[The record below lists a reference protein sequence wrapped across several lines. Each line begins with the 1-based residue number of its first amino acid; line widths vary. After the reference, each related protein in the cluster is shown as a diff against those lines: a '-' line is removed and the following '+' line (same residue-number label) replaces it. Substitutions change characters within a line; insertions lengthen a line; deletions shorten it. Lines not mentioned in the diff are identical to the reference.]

1 MPSSLPD
8 SSPGSL
14 RPLADPSLRDCL
26 APAKL
31 NLFLHITGRR
41 PDGYHALQTV
51 FQLLDWGDLLHFTR
65 RDDGVI
71 ARKTDVPGVPEAGD
85 LVVRAARLLQ
95 TSTGSSFGVDIEIDK
110 ILPMGAGLG
119 GGSSDAA
126 TTLPPPLPPFLLTLT
141 HPPMLSRKP
150 TFRRTG
156 AYLWY
161 APRVCSDDTA
171 PLRVHQSINLPM
183 GAGLGGGSSD
193 AATTL
198 LALNRLWGV
207 DLSRQS
213 LQELALQL
221 GADVPFFVFGHNA
234 FAEGVGE
241 ALQAV
246 ELPKRYF
253 LVVTPAV
260 HVPTAAIFSEK
271 ALTRDSEVLTM
282 TDFLAQHSSHADW
295 PDSFGRNDM
304 QAVVVEK
311 YAEVA
316 QVLEWFSHLSPAR
329 MTGSGASVF
338 AAFRSKAEAEMAQ
351 ARLPANWKSAVTESL
366 DSHPLFTFA
375 S

>member
-1 MPSSLPD
+1 MPSSLSS
-8 SSPGSL
+8 SSPGSA
-14 RPLADPSLRDCL
+14 RPLADVSLRDCL

-51 FQLLDWGDLLHFTR
+51 FQLLDWGDRLHFTR
-65 RDDGVI
+65 RDDGMI
-71 ARKTDVPGVPEAGD
+71 TRKTDVPGVPEADD

-95 TSTGSSFGVDIEIDK
+95 STTGSPLGVDIEIGK
-110 ILPMGAGLG
+110 I
-119 GGSSDAA
+119 
-126 TTLPPPLPPFLLTLT
+126 
-141 HPPMLSRKP
+141 
-150 TFRRTG
+150 
-156 AYLWY
+156 
-161 APRVCSDDTA
+161 
-171 PLRVHQSINLPM
+171 LPM

-198 LALNRLWGV
+198 LALNRFWGV
-207 DLSRQS
+207 DLSR
-213 LQELALQL
+213 EALQDLGLKL
-221 GADVPFFVFGHNA
+221 GADVPFFIFGQNA

-241 ALQAV
+241 TLQAV
-246 ELPKRYF
+246 NLPKRFF
-253 LVVTPAV
+253 LVVSPAV

-271 ALTRDSEVLTM
+271 GLTRDSKVLTI
-282 TDFLAQHSSHADW
+282 TDFLAQHSSDTDW

-316 QVLEWFSHLSPAR
+316 TVIEWFSNFSPAR

-351 ARLPANWKSAVTESL
+351 AKLPASWKSTVTESL
-366 DSHPLFTFA
+366 DSHPLFAFA

>member
-1 MPSSLPD
+1 MSS
-8 SSPGSL
+8 SNE
-14 RPLADPSLRDCL
+14 SLRDCL

-41 PDGYHALQTV
+41 PDGYHSLQTV
-51 FQLLDWGDLLHFTR
+51 FQLLDWGDRLHFTR

-71 ARKTDVPGVPEAGD
+71 TRKTDVPGVAEADD

-95 TSTGSSFGVDIEIDK
+95 QHTGAKYGVEIEIDK
-110 ILPMGAGLG
+110 
-119 GGSSDAA
+119 
-126 TTLPPPLPPFLLTLT
+126 
-141 HPPMLSRKP
+141 R
-150 TFRRTG
+150 
-156 AYLWY
+156 
-161 APRVCSDDTA
+161 
-171 PLRVHQSINLPM
+171 LPM

-207 DLSRQS
+207 DLSREI
-213 LQELALQL
+213 LQNLGLQL
-221 GADVPFFVFGHNA
+221 GADVPFFVFGQNA

-246 ELPKRYF
+246 NLPRRFF
-253 LVVTPAV
+253 LVVNPAV

-271 ALTRDSEVLTM
+271 SLTRDTKVVTIA
-282 TDFLAQHSSHADW
+282 DFLVQKTSDANW
-295 PDSFGRNDM
+295 PDGFGRNDM
-304 QAVVVEK
+304 QAVVAGK

-316 QVLEWFSHLSPAR
+316 KVLEWFSNLAPAR

-338 AAFRSKAEAEMAQ
+338 AAFASRAEAEMAQ
-351 ARLPANWKSAVTESL
+351 AKLPASWKSVVTASL
-366 DSHPLFTFA
+366 DSHPLFAFA

>member
-1 MPSSLPD
+1 MSS
-8 SSPGSL
+8 SIE
-14 RPLADPSLRDCL
+14 SLRDCL

-51 FQLLDWGDLLHFTR
+51 FQFLDWGDTLHFTR
-65 RDDGVI
+65 RDDGTI
-71 ARKTDVPGVPEAGD
+71 TRETDVPGVPEASD

-95 TSTGSSFGVDIEIDK
+95 THTGSKYGVEIEIDK
-110 ILPMGAGLG
+110 
-119 GGSSDAA
+119 
-126 TTLPPPLPPFLLTLT
+126 
-141 HPPMLSRKP
+141 R
-150 TFRRTG
+150 
-156 AYLWY
+156 
-161 APRVCSDDTA
+161 
-171 PLRVHQSINLPM
+171 LPM

-207 DLSRQS
+207 DLPRAT
-213 LQELALQL
+213 LQNLALQL
-221 GADVPFFVFGHNA
+221 GADVPFFVFGQNA

-246 ELPKRYF
+246 ELPKRWF
-253 LVVTPAV
+253 LVVTPAA
-260 HVPTAAIFSEK
+260 HVPTAEIFSEK
-271 ALTRDSEVLTM
+271 ALTRDSKVLTM
-282 TDFLAQHSSHADW
+282 TDFLAQHSSDADW

-304 QAVVVEK
+304 QAVVAEK

-316 QVLEWFSHLSPAR
+316 MVLEWFSNLAPAR

-338 AAFRSKAEAEMAQ
+338 AAFRSRAEAEMAQ
-351 ARLPANWKSAVTESL
+351 AKLPASWKSKVTGSL
-366 DSHPLFTFA
+366 DSHPLFAFA

>member
-1 MPSSLPD
+1 MPFIPENH
-8 SSPGSL
+8 
-14 RPLADPSLRDCL
+14 ALRDCL

-71 ARKTDVPGVPEAGD
+71 SRKTDVPGVPEADD

-95 TSTGSSFGVDIEIDK
+95 AHTNTAFGVDIEIDK
-110 ILPMGAGLG
+110 
-119 GGSSDAA
+119 
-126 TTLPPPLPPFLLTLT
+126 
-141 HPPMLSRKP
+141 H
-150 TFRRTG
+150 
-156 AYLWY
+156 
-161 APRVCSDDTA
+161 
-171 PLRVHQSINLPM
+171 LPM

-198 LALNRLWGV
+198 LALNRLWDV
-207 DLSRQS
+207 KLSRES
-213 LQELALQL
+213 LQALALKL
-221 GADVPFFVFGHNA
+221 GADVPFFVFGQNA

-241 ALQAV
+241 ALQLV
-246 ELPKRYF
+246 KLPKRFF

-260 HVPTAAIFSEK
+260 HVPTAAIFSDK
-271 ALTRDSEVLTM
+271 ALTRDSEALTI
-282 TDFLAQHSSHADW
+282 TDFFAQHSSEADW

-316 QVLEWFSHLSPAR
+316 QVLDWFKNLSPAR

-338 AAFRSKAEAEMAQ
+338 AAFRSKAEAELAQ
-351 ARLPANWKSAVTESL
+351 AKLPASWKSAVTESL
-366 DSHPLFTFA
+366 DQHPLFAFA

>member
-1 MPSSLPD
+1 MSL
-8 SSPGSL
+8 SNE
-14 RPLADPSLRDCL
+14 SLRDCL

-51 FQLLDWGDLLHFTR
+51 FQLLDWGDVLNFTR
-65 RDDGVI
+65 RDDGTI
-71 ARKTDVPGVPEAGD
+71 TRKTDVPGVPEADD

-95 TSTGSSFGVDIEIDK
+95 SHTGSKYGVEIEIDK
-110 ILPMGAGLG
+110 RLPMGAG
-119 GGSSDAA
+119 
-126 TTLPPPLPPFLLTLT
+126 
-141 HPPMLSRKP
+141 
-150 TFRRTG
+150 
-156 AYLWY
+156 
-161 APRVCSDDTA
+161 V
-171 PLRVHQSINLPM
+171 
-183 GAGLGGGSSD
+183 GGGSSD

-207 DLSRQS
+207 DLPRAT
-213 LQELALQL
+213 LQNLALQL
-221 GADVPFFVFGHNA
+221 GADVPFFVFGQNA

-241 ALQAV
+241 ALEAV
-246 ELPKRYF
+246 DLPKRYF

-271 ALTRDSEVLTM
+271 ALTRDSKVLTM
-282 TDFLAQHSSHADW
+282 TDFLAQHSSDTDW

-304 QAVVVEK
+304 QAVVAEK

-316 QVLEWFSHLSPAR
+316 TVLEWFSNLAPAR

-351 ARLPANWKSAVTESL
+351 AKLPASWKSVVTASL
-366 DSHPLFTFA
+366 DSHPLFAFA